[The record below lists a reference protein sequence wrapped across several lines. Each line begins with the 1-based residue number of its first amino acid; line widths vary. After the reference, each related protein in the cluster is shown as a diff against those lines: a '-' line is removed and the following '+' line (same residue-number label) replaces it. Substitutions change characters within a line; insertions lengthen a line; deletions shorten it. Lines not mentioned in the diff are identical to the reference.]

1 VEKSEQSL
9 LAEFLDYWR
18 GKCAGRPMPT
28 RADIDPLDI
37 PRLLP
42 HVYLVDVHEMPLDFT
57 YRLLGTEVIANTE
70 ADFSGRRLSEIKD
83 RGSQGQ
89 LLEIYARVW
98 ATGAPSVDRILYRT
112 KSGNQKYYENVVAP
126 ISTDGE
132 RVDMLFGASIHLP
145 ELAKATIDGAGKS
158 GSGGLKSV

>member
-1 VEKSEQSL
+1 MEKPEQSL
-9 LAEFLDYWR
+9 LTEFLDYWR
-18 GKCAGRPMPT
+18 GKCDGRPMPR

-42 HVYLVDVHEMPLDFT
+42 HVYLIDIHENPLDFT
-57 YRLLGTEVIANTE
+57 YRLLGTDVIANTE
-70 ADFSGRRLSEIKD
+70 VDFSGRRLSEIKD

-98 ATGAPSVDRILYRT
+98 ATVAPAVDRVLYLT
-112 KSGNQKYYENVVAP
+112 QGGNHKYFENVVAP

-132 RVDMLFGASIHLP
+132 RVDMLFGAAIHLP
-145 ELAKATIDGAGKS
+145 ELAKGTL
-158 GSGGLKSV
+158 GGPG